1 MRFQI
6 QGTVATA
13 DLHGVYQQD
22 AKDLLSGWLNTAP
35 ASVTELRVIHG
46 YQRGTALAG
55 HAAQR
60 LFSPK
65 GESGAA
71 QLEPGGDEV
80 GFKEGPTVTTSGTGG
95 RSGYKKAPWACPFW
109 WGEGVGSTASIL
121 IE

>member
-35 ASVTELRVIHG
+35 AAVTELRVIHG
-46 YQRGTALAG
+46 YQRGTALRDMLRSG
-55 HAAQR
+55 
-60 LFSPK
+60 FSPPK

-80 GFKEGPTVTTSGTGG
+80 GFKEGLTVTTSGTGG
-95 RSGYKKAPWACPFW
+95 RSGYKQAPWACPFW